1 MAVSLDGSPSR
12 CWSAARLAAD
22 NQTLYCLA
30 NDGGQQL
37 IYACTP
43 SETSPYGR
51 VLEADFTVRQLEAA
65 GFVGAAFMDKDEIKI
80 FAQQ

>member
-1 MAVSLDGSPSR
+1 MIRTDVAVIQG
-12 CWSAARLAAD
+12 AARLAAD

-51 VLEADFTVRQLEAA
+51 VLEAEGYR
-65 GFVGAAFMDKDEIKI
+65 VGVI
-80 FAQQ
+80 AQPNVNDHKSLLVFGAPRLG